1 MTDFPASHRDLL
13 DAKSFGVFSTYAP
26 SGHPQSTAVAFF
38 HDDEDGEVKLSL
50 NTSRKKVRNL
60 RNNPACNLF
69 LLDLANPM
77 RYLEIRANAELADDE
92 GKAFAAKAGRK
103 YDSDFTQYDQP
114 GEGRVIVTLRP
125 VAVSAVDMLAPPP
138 E

>member
-1 MTDFPASHRDLL
+1 MHSSRLMLPLALLAAACAPASRVASPLAPLPEPPADQAEVQGTPPS
-13 DAKSFGVFSTYAP
+13 AKHVWVHGYW
-26 SGHPQSTAVAFF
+26 HW
-38 HDDEDGEVKLSL
+38 
-50 NTSRKKVRNL
+50 
-60 RNNPACNLF
+60 
-69 LLDLANPM
+69 
-77 RYLEIRANAELADDE
+77 
-92 GKAFAAKAGRK
+92 AGRK